1 MNIKDLEIEFIRRR
15 LMHRPLLLIPSLLLI
30 SMPAFGQSGS
40 SDSQTLQALLAE
52 VRQLRHD
59 LQTTTVGAQRAQILI
74 YRVQAQESIVR
85 RMQERVDD
93 ARSRLAQVRTE
104 QSNRAASIKQI
115 EEKKS
120 RSETPAT
127 EQKDL
132 EDILTQIKVRFDAD
146 ANKEGEIQAT
156 IIEAEDRLRME
167 QAKLG
172 GLQDQL
178 DRLDKTLESA
188 GQQSAGKPH

>member
-1 MNIKDLEIEFIRRR
+1 
-15 LMHRPLLLIPSLLLI
+15 MHRPLLLVPSLLLI

-59 LQTTTVGAQRAQILI
+59 LQTTTVAAQRAQILI

-104 QSNRAASIKQI
+104 QSSRAASIKQI
-115 EEKKS
+115 EEKK
-120 RSETPAT
+120 RHSETPAT

-156 IIEAEDRLRME
+156 ITDAEDRLRME
-167 QAKLG
+167 QTKLD
-172 GLQDQL
+172 GLQDQI

-188 GQQSAGKPH
+188 TPRSAGNPHRAKSPGSIKRAA

>member
-1 MNIKDLEIEFIRRR
+1 
-15 LMHRPLLLIPSLLLI
+15 MHRPLLLIPSLLLI

-59 LQTTTVGAQRAQILI
+59 LQATAVGAQRAQILI

-93 ARSRLAQVRTE
+93 ARSRLAQVRIE

-115 EEKKS
+115 EEKKR

-146 ANKEGEIQAT
+146 ANNEGEIQAT

-178 DRLDKTLESA
+178 DRLEKTLESSSQQA
-188 GQQSAGKPH
+188 GVNPH

>member
-1 MNIKDLEIEFIRRR
+1 MKR
-15 LMHRPLLLIPSLLLI
+15 LPFLLLTLLLV
-30 SMPAFGQSGS
+30 STTAFAQTSPTD
-40 SDSQTLQALLAE
+40 SDTLKALLAE
-52 VRQLRHD
+52 VRLLRHD
-59 LQTTTVGAQRAQILI
+59 LQTTTVAAQRAQILI
-74 YRVQAQESIVR
+74 YRVQAQESVVR
-85 RMQERVDD
+85 RMQERLDD

-120 RSETPAT
+120 RSETPAS

-156 IIEAEDRLRME
+156 IVDAEDRLRME

-178 DRLDKTLESA
+178 DRLEKILESPIQQA
-188 GQQSAGKPH
+188 GTNSH

>member
-1 MNIKDLEIEFIRRR
+1 MKR
-15 LMHRPLLLIPSLLLI
+15 LSFLPLTLVLASTAFAQTN
-30 SMPAFGQSGS
+30 PAD
-40 SDSQTLQALLAE
+40 SDTLKALLAE

-59 LQTTTVGAQRAQILI
+59 LQTTTVAAQRAQILI
-74 YRVQAQESIVR
+74 YRVQAQESVVR
-85 RMQERVDD
+85 RMQERVDE
-93 ARSRLAQVRTE
+93 ARSRLAQDRFE
-104 QSNRAASIKQI
+104 QNNRAASIKQI

-132 EDILTQIKVRFDAD
+132 EDSLTQIKARFDAD

-156 IIEAEDRLRME
+156 ITVAEDRLRME
-167 QAKLG
+167 QSKLD

-178 DRLDKTLESA
+178 DRLDKTLENSSQQA
-188 GQQSAGKPH
+188 GSNPH

>member
-1 MNIKDLEIEFIRRR
+1 MR
-15 LMHRPLLLIPSLLLI
+15 RPLLLVPSLLLI
-30 SMPAFGQSGS
+30 SMPVFGQSAS
-40 SDSQTLQALLAE
+40 NDSQTLQALLAE

-59 LQTTTVGAQRAQILI
+59 LQTTTVAAQRAQILI
-74 YRVQAQESIVR
+74 YRVQAQESVVR
-85 RMQERVDD
+85 RMQDRVDD
-93 ARSRLAQVRTE
+93 ARSRLAQVRFE
-104 QSNRAASIKQI
+104 QNNRAVSIKQI

-120 RSETPAT
+120 HSETPPT

-132 EDILTQIKVRFDAD
+132 EDTLTQIKVRFDAD

-156 IIEAEDRLRME
+156 ITDAEDRLRME

-188 GQQSAGKPH
+188 GQQSAGNPH

>member
-1 MNIKDLEIEFIRRR
+1 MTR
-15 LMHRPLLLIPSLLLI
+15 LSFLPATLLLVSTTFAQTNPTD
-30 SMPAFGQSGS
+30 
-40 SDSQTLQALLAE
+40 SDTLKALLTE
-52 VRQLRHD
+52 VRQLRQD
-59 LQTTTVGAQRAQILI
+59 LRTTTVAAQRAQILI
-74 YRVQAQESIVR
+74 YRVQAQESVVR
-85 RMQERVDD
+85 RMQERLDD

-120 RSETPAT
+120 RSETPAS

-156 IIEAEDRLRME
+156 IVDAEDRLRME

-178 DRLDKTLESA
+178 DRLEKILESPIQQA
-188 GQQSAGKPH
+188 GTNSH

>member
-1 MNIKDLEIEFIRRR
+1 MY
-15 LMHRPLLLIPSLLLI
+15 RPLLLIPSLLLI
-30 SMPAFGQSGS
+30 SMSAFGQSGS
-40 SDSQTLQALLAE
+40 NDSQTLQALLAE

-59 LQTTTVGAQRAQILI
+59 LQTTTVAAQRAQILI
-74 YRVQAQESIVR
+74 YRVEAQESVVR
-85 RMQERVDD
+85 RTQERVDD

-115 EEKKS
+115 EEKKR

-178 DRLDKTLESA
+178 DRLEKTLESSSQQA
-188 GQQSAGKPH
+188 GANPH

>member
-1 MNIKDLEIEFIRRR
+1 MR
-15 LMHRPLLLIPSLLLI
+15 RPLLLVPSLLLI
-30 SMPAFGQSGS
+30 SMPVFGQSAS
-40 SDSQTLQALLAE
+40 NDSQTLQALLAE

-59 LQTTTVGAQRAQILI
+59 LQTTTVAAQRAQILI
-74 YRVQAQESIVR
+74 YRVQAQESVVR

-93 ARSRLAQVRTE
+93 ARSRLAQVRFE
-104 QSNRAASIKQI
+104 QNNRAVSIKQI
-115 EEKKS
+115 EENKS
-120 RSETPAT
+120 HSETPPT

-132 EDILTQIKVRFDAD
+132 EDTLTQIKVRFDAD

-156 IIEAEDRLRME
+156 ITDAEDRLRME

-188 GQQSAGKPH
+188 GQQSAGNPH

>member
-15 LMHRPLLLIPSLLLI
+15 LMHRPLFLIPSLLLI
-30 SMPAFGQSGS
+30 SMSAFGQSGS
-40 SDSQTLQALLAE
+40 SGSPTLQALLAE

-59 LQTTTVGAQRAQILI
+59 LQTTTVAAQRAQILI
-74 YRVQAQESIVR
+74 YLVEAQESVVR
-85 RMQERVDD
+85 RTQERVDE

-104 QSNRAASIKQI
+104 QNNRAASIKQI

-127 EQKDL
+127 EKKDL

-156 IIEAEDRLRME
+156 ITDAEERLRME

-172 GLQDQL
+172 GLQEQL
-178 DRLDKTLESA
+178 DRLEKTLESSSQQA
-188 GQQSAGKPH
+188 GANPH

>member
-1 MNIKDLEIEFIRRR
+1 MNIKDLEIECIRRR
-15 LMHRPLLLIPSLLLI
+15 LMYRPLLLIPSLLLI
-30 SMPAFGQSGS
+30 SLSAFGQSGS

-93 ARSRLAQVRTE
+93 ARSRLAQVRFE
-104 QSNRAASIKQI
+104 QNNRAATIKQF

-120 RSETPAT
+120 RSETPET

-132 EDILTQIKVRFDAD
+132 EDTLTKIKVRFDAD

-156 IIEAEDRLRME
+156 ITDAEDQLRLE

-172 GLQDQL
+172 TLQEQL
-178 DRLDKTLESA
+178 DRLDKLLETIDRP
-188 GQQSAGKPH
+188 K